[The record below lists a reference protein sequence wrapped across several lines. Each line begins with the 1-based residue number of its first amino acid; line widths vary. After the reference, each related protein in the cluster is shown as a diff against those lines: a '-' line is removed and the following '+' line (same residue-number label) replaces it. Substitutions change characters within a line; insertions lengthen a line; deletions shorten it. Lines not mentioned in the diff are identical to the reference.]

1 MEAEIDAFQPMYFDR
16 IAQLTNKSN
25 QFNLTTRRYTR
36 ADIEQMAGEPQYITL
51 YGRLT
56 DKFGDNG
63 LVSVVIG
70 EKLGDSL
77 HIRLWLMSCRVL
89 KRGMEQ
95 MMLDAVAE
103 RAAADGCKELIGY
116 YYKTAKNKMVADLYA
131 TFGFDKIMQDGDDT
145 VWKLNLEGYEKQG
158 RFIALKEVS
167 K

>member
-1 MEAEIDAFQPMYFDR
+1 
-16 IAQLTNKSN
+16 
-25 QFNLTTRRYTR
+25 
-36 ADIEQMAGEPQYITL
+36 
-51 YGRLT
+51 
-56 DKFGDNG
+56 
-63 LVSVVIG
+63 
-70 EKLGDSL
+70 
-77 HIRLWLMSCRVL
+77 
-89 KRGMEQ
+89 